1 MKAIVTNQRRRW
13 IVFLLV
19 TVAIALY
26 GMAYFLP
33 IWGFYLY
40 APQYPHGLSLA
51 IYIDRVA
58 GDTMEIDILNHYIGM
73 AKLGAAA
80 EFERAIAVYV
90 LIGIALCSLLVAS
103 FPRKRGAVFSAL
115 PAIVFP
121 FVFALIMFVWMYKFG
136 HELDPAAPVRMS
148 PFTPKLL
155 GKGIIGNFRTY
166 GMPGPGFYMFLG
178 AVPLMATAAK
188 LRWNE
193 FSLDYPRYR
202 KARGLS
208 FGMEKLWGRIKQGGK
223 WKEEAGVESGVVS
236 KSETAPR
243 YNEA

>member
-1 MKAIVTNQRRRW
+1 MNTIESNENQRRRW

-19 TVAIALY
+19 TAAVALY
-26 GMAYFLP
+26 GMAYFQP

-40 APQYPHGLSLA
+40 APQYPHGLTLA
-51 IYIDRVA
+51 IYVDRVA

-115 PAIVFP
+115 PAITFP

-155 GKGIIGNFRTY
+155 GKGIIGNFQTH
-166 GMPGPGFYMFLG
+166 GMPGPGFYLFLA
-178 AVPLMATAAK
+178 AVPLMAFAAR
-188 LRWNE
+188 LRWSE
-193 FSLDYPRYR
+193 TSADDPKYR
-202 KARGLS
+202 KEREFTLVL
-208 FGMEKLWGRIKQGGK
+208 EKLWRRIKQSGA
-223 WKEEAGVESGVVS
+223 WKEEAGGNSGVVS
-236 KSETAPR
+236 RSEATGP
-243 YNEA
+243 